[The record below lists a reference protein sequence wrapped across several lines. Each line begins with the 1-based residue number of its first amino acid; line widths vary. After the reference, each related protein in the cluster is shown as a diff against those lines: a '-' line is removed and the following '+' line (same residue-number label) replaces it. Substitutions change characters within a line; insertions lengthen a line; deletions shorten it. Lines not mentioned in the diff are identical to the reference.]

1 MMDRILN
8 NKWSIRIIAL
18 LLAAILFTSVNASN
32 NSATSLSTTASSD
45 TEVIENVPVKVYY
58 DKTNLY
64 ISGVPETVT
73 VTISGPRSIV
83 QSAKAQQDFTVY
95 ADLRNASIGTQE
107 VKLQVKDIS
116 DRLKVKVDPVSV
128 NVNVQEKVTKK
139 FSVDVELSKS
149 VIADGYQA
157 GTPVVDPKKVSIT
170 GAKDTIEQ
178 IAYVKATLESDGK
191 HKSEFTDKATVSVF
205 DSNLNK
211 LDVEVSPQEV
221 EVTVPVEKVGKS
233 VPIKINQEGT
243 PESDIEIS
251 SITPD
256 KSEVVVVGDDTVLD
270 KIKEIEIPMD
280 VTKIK
285 ADTVKEVTVPVPTGA
300 KSVQPTTI
308 EVKIKTIK
316 KSEASGDTNS
326 TENNKEPESN
336 DTTTNDSEDTDTKE
350 SKVSKSF
357 SDMQVYMSGLKN
369 TLDAQ
374 MVTPANGKVTVT
386 ITGEKKTVDS
396 IVAKDLSVIANLS
409 KGNAGDFSTPLEVNG
424 LPDNVAYEVNPV
436 SADFIIKEKEAQN
449 TVPSKNT

>member
-18 LLAAILFTSVNASN
+18 LLAAILFTSVHASN
-32 NSATSLSTTASSD
+32 KDTTSFSTTSSSD
-45 TEVIENVPVKVYY
+45 SEVIENVPVKVYY

-95 ADLRNASIGTQE
+95 ADLKNASIGTQE
-107 VKLQVKDIS
+107 VKLQVKDLS
-116 DRLKVKVDPVSV
+116 DRLKAKIDPASVS
-128 NVNVQEKVTKK
+128 VNVQEKVTKK

-157 GTPVVDPKKVSIT
+157 GTPIIDPKKVSIT

-178 IAYVKATLESDGK
+178 IAYVKATLEDDGN

-211 LDVEVSPQEV
+211 LDVDVSPQEV

-233 VPIKINQEGT
+233 VPVKIKQEGT

-251 SITPD
+251 SMTPD
-256 KSEVVVVGDDTVLD
+256 KSEVVVVGDDAVLD
-270 KIKEIEIPMD
+270 KIKEIEIPID
-280 VTKIK
+280 VSKIK
-285 ADTVKEVTVPVPTGA
+285 ADTVKEVTVPVPNGA

-316 KSEASGDTNS
+316 KSEANTETNTSDNNKNDDTDSNDSTKDDSGD
-326 TENNKEPESN
+326 N
-336 DTTTNDSEDTDTKE
+336 DTKI
-350 SKVSKSF
+350 SKSF
-357 SDMQVYMSGLKN
+357 SNIQVYMSGLKS

-374 MVTPANGKVTVT
+374 MITPANGKVSVT
-386 ITGEKKTVDS
+386 ITGEKKTIDGIS
-396 IVAKDLSVIANLS
+396 AKDLSVIANLS
-409 KGNAGDFSTPLEVNG
+409 KGKAGDYSIPLELNG
-424 LPDNVAYEVNPV
+424 LPDNVAYVINPTN
-436 SADFIIKEKEAQN
+436 ADFILTEKEAQN
-449 TVPSKNT
+449 SVPSKNT

>member
-18 LLAAILFTSVNASN
+18 LLAAILFTSVNANNN
-32 NSATSLSTTASSD
+32 NSTSFTTTTSSD
-45 TEVIENVPVKVYY
+45 SEVIENVPVKVYY

-64 ISGVPETVT
+64 ISGIPETVT
-73 VTISGPRSIV
+73 VTLSGPRSIV

-107 VKLQVKDIS
+107 VKLQVKDVS
-116 DRLKVKVDPVSV
+116 DRLKVKINPASV

-157 GTPVVDPKKVSIT
+157 GTPIIDPKKVSIT

-178 IAYVKATLESDGK
+178 IAYVKATLEDNGK

-233 VPIKINQEGT
+233 VPVKLKQEGT
-243 PESDIEIS
+243 PESDIDIS
-251 SITPD
+251 SMTPD
-256 KSEVVVVGDDTVLD
+256 KSEVVVVGDDAVLD
-270 KIKEIEIPMD
+270 KIKEIEIPID

-285 ADTVKEVTVPVPTGA
+285 ADTVKEVTVPVPNGA
-300 KSVQPTTI
+300 KSVQPATI
-308 EVKIKTIK
+308 EVKIKTVK
-316 KSEASGDTNS
+316 KSESNNESTSSGDSNGSKSDEGTTDNS
-326 TENNKEPESN
+326 NE
-336 DTTTNDSEDTDTKE
+336 NDSKI
-350 SKVSKSF
+350 SKSF
-357 SDMQVYMSGLKN
+357 SNMQVYMSGLKN
-369 TLDAQ
+369 TFEAQ
-374 MVTPANGKVTVT
+374 MITPANGKVSVT
-386 ITGEKKTVDS
+386 ITGEKNLVNG
-396 IVAKDLSVIANLS
+396 IAAKDLSVIANLS
-409 KGNAGDFSTPLEVNG
+409 KSKAGDYSIPLELNG
-424 LPDNVAYEVNPV
+424 LPDNVAYVINPAN
-436 SADFIIKEKEAQN
+436 ADFIITEKEAQN
-449 TVPSKNT
+449 TVPSRNT

>member
-1 MMDRILN
+1 MDRILN

-18 LLAAILFTSVNASN
+18 LLAAILFTSVNAN
-32 NSATSLSTTASSD
+32 NNNATTFSTTSSSD

-73 VTISGPRSIV
+73 VTLSGPRSIV

-95 ADLRNASIGTQE
+95 ADLKNASIGTQE
-107 VKLQVKDIS
+107 VKLKVKDAS
-116 DRLKVKVDPVSV
+116 DRLKVKINPATV

-149 VIADGYQA
+149 VVADGYQA
-157 GTPVVDPKKVSIT
+157 GTPIIDPKKVSIT

-178 IAYVKATLESDGK
+178 IAYVKATLENDGK

-211 LDVEVSPQEV
+211 LDVDVSPQEV

-233 VPIKINQEGT
+233 VPIKIKQEGT

-251 SITPD
+251 SMTPD
-256 KSEVVVVGDDTVLD
+256 KVEVVVVGDDTLLD
-270 KIKEIEIPMD
+270 KIKEIEIPID

-308 EVKIKTIK
+308 EVKIKTVK
-316 KSEASGDTNS
+316 KSEATN
-326 TENNKEPESN
+326 K
-336 DTTTNDSEDTDTKE
+336 TTTSKEENTTNPDENTTDDSEEKDTKI
-350 SKVSKSF
+350 SKSF
-357 SDMQVYMSGLKN
+357 PNMQVYMSGLKN
-369 TLDAQ
+369 TFDSQ
-374 MVTPANGKVTVT
+374 MVTPANGKVSVT
-386 ITGEKKTVDS
+386 ITGEKKIVDD
-396 IVAKDLSVIANLS
+396 IAVKDLSVIANLS
-409 KGNAGDFSTPLEVNG
+409 KSKAGDYSVPLELTG
-424 LPDNVAYEVNPV
+424 LPDNVAYVINPTK
-436 SADFIIKEKEAQN
+436 ADFIITEKEAQN

>member
-18 LLAAILFTSVNASN
+18 LLAAILFTSVHASN
-32 NSATSLSTTASSD
+32 KDTTSFSTTSSSD
-45 TEVIENVPVKVYY
+45 SEVIENVPVKVYY

-95 ADLRNASIGTQE
+95 ADLKNASIGTQE
-107 VKLQVKDIS
+107 VKLQVKDLS
-116 DRLKVKVDPVSV
+116 DRLKVKIDPASVS
-128 NVNVQEKVTKK
+128 VNVQEKVTKK
-139 FSVDVELSKS
+139 FSVDVELNKS

-157 GTPVVDPKKVSIT
+157 GTPIIDPKKVSIT

-178 IAYVKATLESDGK
+178 IAYVKATLEDDGN

-211 LDVEVSPQEV
+211 LDVDVSPQEV

-233 VPIKINQEGT
+233 VPIKIKQEGT

-251 SITPD
+251 SMTPD
-256 KSEVVVVGDDTVLD
+256 KSEVVVVGDDAVLD
-270 KIKEIEIPMD
+270 KIKEIEIPID
-280 VTKIK
+280 VSKIK
-285 ADTVKEVTVPVPTGA
+285 ADTVKEVTVPVPNGA

-316 KSEASGDTNS
+316 KSEANTETNTSDNNKNDDTDSDDSTKDDSGD
-326 TENNKEPESN
+326 N
-336 DTTTNDSEDTDTKE
+336 DTKI
-350 SKVSKSF
+350 SKSF
-357 SDMQVYMSGLKN
+357 SNIQVYMSGLKS

-374 MVTPANGKVTVT
+374 MITPANGKVSVT
-386 ITGEKKTVDS
+386 ITGEKKTIDGIS
-396 IVAKDLSVIANLS
+396 AKDLSVIANLS
-409 KGNAGDFSTPLEVNG
+409 KGKAGDYSIPLELNG
-424 LPDNVAYEVNPV
+424 LPDNVAYVINPTN
-436 SADFIIKEKEAQN
+436 ADFILTEKEAQN
-449 TVPSKNT
+449 SVPSKNT

>member
-18 LLAAILFTSVNASN
+18 LLAAILFTSVNAN
-32 NSATSLSTTASSD
+32 NNNATTFSTTSSSD

-73 VTISGPRSIV
+73 VTLSGPRSIV

-95 ADLRNASIGTQE
+95 ADLKNASIGTQE
-107 VKLQVKDIS
+107 VKLKVKDAS
-116 DRLKVKVDPVSV
+116 DRLKVKINPATV

-149 VIADGYQA
+149 VVADGYQA
-157 GTPVVDPKKVSIT
+157 GTPIIDPKKVSIT

-178 IAYVKATLESDGK
+178 IAYVKATLENDGK

-211 LDVEVSPQEV
+211 LDVDVSPQEV

-233 VPIKINQEGT
+233 VPIKIKQEGT

-251 SITPD
+251 SMTPD
-256 KSEVVVVGDDTVLD
+256 KVEVVVVGDDTVLD
-270 KIKEIEIPMD
+270 KIKEIEIPID

-308 EVKIKTIK
+308 EVKIKTVK
-316 KSEASGDTNS
+316 KSEATN
-326 TENNKEPESN
+326 K
-336 DTTTNDSEDTDTKE
+336 TTTSKEENTTNPDENTTDDSEEKDTKI
-350 SKVSKSF
+350 SKSF
-357 SDMQVYMSGLKN
+357 PNMQVYMSGLKN
-369 TLDAQ
+369 TFDSQ
-374 MVTPANGKVTVT
+374 MVTPANGKVSVT
-386 ITGEKKTVDS
+386 ITGEKKIVDD
-396 IVAKDLSVIANLS
+396 IAVKDLSVIANLS
-409 KGNAGDFSTPLEVNG
+409 KSKAGNYNVPLELTG
-424 LPDNVAYEVNPV
+424 LPDNVAYVINPTK
-436 SADFIIKEKEAQN
+436 ADFIITEKEAQN

>member
-18 LLAAILFTSVNASN
+18 LLAAILFTSVNAN
-32 NSATSLSTTASSD
+32 NNNATTFSTTSSSD

-73 VTISGPRSIV
+73 VTLSGPRSIV

-95 ADLRNASIGTQE
+95 ADLKNASIGTQE
-107 VKLQVKDIS
+107 VKLKVKDAS
-116 DRLKVKVDPVSV
+116 DRLKVKINPATV

-149 VIADGYQA
+149 VVADGYQA
-157 GTPVVDPKKVSIT
+157 GTPIIDPKKVSIT

-178 IAYVKATLESDGK
+178 IAYVKATLENDGK

-211 LDVEVSPQEV
+211 LDVDVSPQEV

-233 VPIKINQEGT
+233 VPIKIKQEGT

-251 SITPD
+251 SMTPD
-256 KSEVVVVGDDTVLD
+256 KVEVVVVGDDTVLD
-270 KIKEIEIPMD
+270 KIKEIEIPID

-308 EVKIKTIK
+308 EVKIKTVK
-316 KSEASGDTNS
+316 KSEATN
-326 TENNKEPESN
+326 K
-336 DTTTNDSEDTDTKE
+336 TTTSKEENTTSPDENTTDDSEEKDTKI
-350 SKVSKSF
+350 SKSF
-357 SDMQVYMSGLKN
+357 PNMQVYMSGLKN
-369 TLDAQ
+369 TFDSQ
-374 MVTPANGKVTVT
+374 MVTPANGKVSVT
-386 ITGEKKTVDS
+386 ITGEKKIVDD
-396 IVAKDLSVIANLS
+396 IAVKDLSVIANLS
-409 KGNAGDFSTPLEVNG
+409 KSKAGDYSVPLELTG
-424 LPDNVAYEVNPV
+424 LPDNVAYVINPTK
-436 SADFIIKEKEAQN
+436 ADFIITEKEAQN
-449 TVPSKNT
+449 TVPSRNT

>member
-18 LLAAILFTSVNASN
+18 LLAAILFTSVHASN
-32 NSATSLSTTASSD
+32 KDTTSFSTTSSSD
-45 TEVIENVPVKVYY
+45 SEVIENVPVKVYY

-95 ADLRNASIGTQE
+95 ADLKNASIGTQE
-107 VKLQVKDIS
+107 VKLQVKDLS
-116 DRLKVKVDPVSV
+116 DRLKVKIDPASVS
-128 NVNVQEKVTKK
+128 VNVQEKVTKK

-157 GTPVVDPKKVSIT
+157 GTPIIDPKKVSIT

-178 IAYVKATLESDGK
+178 IAYVKATLEDDGN

-211 LDVEVSPQEV
+211 LDVDVSPQEV

-233 VPIKINQEGT
+233 VPIKIKQEGT

-251 SITPD
+251 SMTPD
-256 KSEVVVVGDDTVLD
+256 KSEVVVVGDDAVLD
-270 KIKEIEIPMD
+270 KIKEIEIPID
-280 VTKIK
+280 VSKIK
-285 ADTVKEVTVPVPTGA
+285 ADTVKEVTVPVPNGA

-316 KSEASGDTNS
+316 KSEANTETNTSDNNKNDDTDSDDSTKDDSGD
-326 TENNKEPESN
+326 N
-336 DTTTNDSEDTDTKE
+336 DTKI
-350 SKVSKSF
+350 SKSF
-357 SDMQVYMSGLKN
+357 SNIQVYMSGLKS

-374 MVTPANGKVTVT
+374 MITPANGKVSVT
-386 ITGEKKTVDS
+386 ITGEKKTIDGIS
-396 IVAKDLSVIANLS
+396 AKDLSVIANLS
-409 KGNAGDFSTPLEVNG
+409 KGKAGDYSIPLELNG
-424 LPDNVAYEVNPV
+424 LPDNVAYVINPTN
-436 SADFIIKEKEAQN
+436 ADFILTEKEAQN
-449 TVPSKNT
+449 SVPSKNT

>member
-1 MMDRILN
+1 MDRILN

-18 LLAAILFTSVNASN
+18 LLAAILFTSVHASN
-32 NSATSLSTTASSD
+32 KDTTSFSTTSSSD
-45 TEVIENVPVKVYY
+45 SEVIENVPVKVYY

-95 ADLRNASIGTQE
+95 ADLKNASIGTQE
-107 VKLQVKDIS
+107 VKLQVKDLS
-116 DRLKVKVDPVSV
+116 DRLKVKIDPASVS
-128 NVNVQEKVTKK
+128 VNVQEKVTKK

-157 GTPVVDPKKVSIT
+157 GTPIIDPKKVSIT

-178 IAYVKATLESDGK
+178 IAYVKATLEDDGN

-211 LDVEVSPQEV
+211 LDVDVSPQEV
-221 EVTVPVEKVGKS
+221 KVTVPVEKVGKS
-233 VPIKINQEGT
+233 VPIKIKQEGT

-251 SITPD
+251 SMTPD
-256 KSEVVVVGDDTVLD
+256 KSEVVVVGDDAVLD
-270 KIKEIEIPMD
+270 KIKEIEIPID
-280 VTKIK
+280 VSKIK
-285 ADTVKEVTVPVPTGA
+285 ADTVKEVTVPVPNGA

-316 KSEASGDTNS
+316 KSEANTETNTSDNNKNDDTDSDDSTKDDSGD
-326 TENNKEPESN
+326 N
-336 DTTTNDSEDTDTKE
+336 DTKI
-350 SKVSKSF
+350 SKSF
-357 SDMQVYMSGLKN
+357 SNIQVYMSGLKS

-374 MVTPANGKVTVT
+374 MITPANGKVSVT
-386 ITGEKKTVDS
+386 ITGEKKTIDGIS
-396 IVAKDLSVIANLS
+396 AKDLSVIANLS
-409 KGNAGDFSTPLEVNG
+409 KGKAGDYSIPLELNG
-424 LPDNVAYEVNPV
+424 LPDNVAYVINPTN
-436 SADFIIKEKEAQN
+436 ADFILTEKEAQN
-449 TVPSKNT
+449 SVPSKNT

>member
-1 MMDRILN
+1 MDRILN

-18 LLAAILFTSVNASN
+18 LLAAILFTSVHASN
-32 NSATSLSTTASSD
+32 KDTTSFSTTSSSD
-45 TEVIENVPVKVYY
+45 SEVIENVPVKVYY

-95 ADLRNASIGTQE
+95 ADLKNASIGTQE
-107 VKLQVKDIS
+107 VKLQVKDLS
-116 DRLKVKVDPVSV
+116 DRLKVKIDPASVS
-128 NVNVQEKVTKK
+128 VNVQEKVTKK

-157 GTPVVDPKKVSIT
+157 GTPIIDPKKVSIT

-178 IAYVKATLESDGK
+178 IAYVKATLEDDGN

-211 LDVEVSPQEV
+211 LDVDVSPQEV

-233 VPIKINQEGT
+233 VPIKIKQEGT

-251 SITPD
+251 SMTPD
-256 KSEVVVVGDDTVLD
+256 KSEVVVVGDDAVLD
-270 KIKEIEIPMD
+270 KIKEIEIPID
-280 VTKIK
+280 VSKIK
-285 ADTVKEVTVPVPTGA
+285 ADTVKEVTVPVPNGA

-316 KSEASGDTNS
+316 KSEANTETNTSDNNKNDDTDSNDSTKDDSGD
-326 TENNKEPESN
+326 N
-336 DTTTNDSEDTDTKE
+336 DTKI
-350 SKVSKSF
+350 SKSF
-357 SDMQVYMSGLKN
+357 SNIQVYMSGLKS

-374 MVTPANGKVTVT
+374 MITPANGKVSVT
-386 ITGEKKTVDS
+386 ITGEKKTIDGIS
-396 IVAKDLSVIANLS
+396 AKDLSVIANLS
-409 KGNAGDFSTPLEVNG
+409 KGKAGDYSIPLELNG
-424 LPDNVAYEVNPV
+424 LPDNVAYVINPTN
-436 SADFIIKEKEAQN
+436 ADFILTEKEAQN
-449 TVPSKNT
+449 SVPSKNT

>member
-18 LLAAILFTSVNASN
+18 LLAAILFTSVNAN
-32 NSATSLSTTASSD
+32 NNNATTFSTTSSSD

-73 VTISGPRSIV
+73 VTLSGPRSIV

-95 ADLRNASIGTQE
+95 ADLKNASIGTQE
-107 VKLQVKDIS
+107 VKLKVKDAS
-116 DRLKVKVDPVSV
+116 DRLKVKINPATV

-149 VIADGYQA
+149 VVADGYQA
-157 GTPVVDPKKVSIT
+157 GTPIIDPKKVSIT

-178 IAYVKATLESDGK
+178 IAYVKATLENDGK

-211 LDVEVSPQEV
+211 LDVDVSPQEV

-233 VPIKINQEGT
+233 VPIKIKQEGT

-251 SITPD
+251 SMTPD
-256 KSEVVVVGDDTVLD
+256 KVEVVVVGDDTVLD
-270 KIKEIEIPMD
+270 KIKEIEIPID

-308 EVKIKTIK
+308 EVKIKTVK
-316 KSEASGDTNS
+316 KSEATN
-326 TENNKEPESN
+326 K
-336 DTTTNDSEDTDTKE
+336 TTTSKEENTTNPDENTTDDSEEKDTKI
-350 SKVSKSF
+350 SKSF
-357 SDMQVYMSGLKN
+357 PNMQVYMSGLKN
-369 TLDAQ
+369 TFDSQ
-374 MVTPANGKVTVT
+374 MVTPANGKVSVT
-386 ITGEKKTVDS
+386 ITGEKKIVDD
-396 IVAKDLSVIANLS
+396 IAVKDLSVIANLS
-409 KGNAGDFSTPLEVNG
+409 KSKAGDYSVPLELTG
-424 LPDNVAYEVNPV
+424 LPDNVAYVINPTK
-436 SADFIIKEKEAQN
+436 ADFIITEKEAQN

>member
-1 MMDRILN
+1 MDRILN

-18 LLAAILFTSVNASN
+18 LLAAILFTSVNAN
-32 NSATSLSTTASSD
+32 NNNATTFSTTSSSD

-73 VTISGPRSIV
+73 VTLSGPRSIV

-95 ADLRNASIGTQE
+95 ADLKNASIGTQE
-107 VKLQVKDIS
+107 VKLKVKDAS
-116 DRLKVKVDPVSV
+116 DRLKVKINPATV

-149 VIADGYQA
+149 VVADGYQA
-157 GTPVVDPKKVSIT
+157 GTPIIDPKKVSIT

-178 IAYVKATLESDGK
+178 IAYVKATLENDGK

-211 LDVEVSPQEV
+211 LDVDVSPQEV

-233 VPIKINQEGT
+233 VPIKIKQEGT

-251 SITPD
+251 SMTPD
-256 KSEVVVVGDDTVLD
+256 KVEVVVVGDDTVLD
-270 KIKEIEIPMD
+270 KIKEIEIPID

-308 EVKIKTIK
+308 EVKIKTVK
-316 KSEASGDTNS
+316 KSEATN
-326 TENNKEPESN
+326 K
-336 DTTTNDSEDTDTKE
+336 TTTSKEENTTSPDENTTDDSEEKDTKI
-350 SKVSKSF
+350 SKSF
-357 SDMQVYMSGLKN
+357 PNMQVYMSGLKN
-369 TLDAQ
+369 TFDSQ
-374 MVTPANGKVTVT
+374 MVTPANGKVSVT
-386 ITGEKKTVDS
+386 ITGEKKIVDD
-396 IVAKDLSVIANLS
+396 IAVKDLSVIANLS
-409 KGNAGDFSTPLEVNG
+409 KSKAGDYSVPLELTG
-424 LPDNVAYEVNPV
+424 LPDNVAYVINPTK
-436 SADFIIKEKEAQN
+436 ADFIITEKEAQN

>member
-1 MMDRILN
+1 MDRILN

-18 LLAAILFTSVNASN
+18 LLAAILFTSVHASN
-32 NSATSLSTTASSD
+32 KDTTSFSTTSSSD
-45 TEVIENVPVKVYY
+45 SEVIENVPVKVYY

-95 ADLRNASIGTQE
+95 ADLKNASIGTQE
-107 VKLQVKDIS
+107 VKLQVKDLS
-116 DRLKVKVDPVSV
+116 DRLKVKIDPASVS
-128 NVNVQEKVTKK
+128 VNVQEKVTKK

-157 GTPVVDPKKVSIT
+157 GTPIIDPKKVSIT

-178 IAYVKATLESDGK
+178 IAYVKATLEDDGN

-211 LDVEVSPQEV
+211 LDVDVSPQEV

-233 VPIKINQEGT
+233 VPVKIKQEGT

-251 SITPD
+251 SMTPD
-256 KSEVVVVGDDTVLD
+256 KSEVVVVGDDAVLD
-270 KIKEIEIPMD
+270 KIKEIEIPID
-280 VTKIK
+280 VSKIK
-285 ADTVKEVTVPVPTGA
+285 ADTVKEVTVPVPNGA

-316 KSEASGDTNS
+316 KSEANTETNTSDNNKNDDTDSNDSTKDDSGD
-326 TENNKEPESN
+326 N
-336 DTTTNDSEDTDTKE
+336 DTKI
-350 SKVSKSF
+350 SKSF
-357 SDMQVYMSGLKN
+357 SNIQVYMSGLKS

-374 MVTPANGKVTVT
+374 MITPANGKVSVT
-386 ITGEKKTVDS
+386 ITGEKKTIDGIS
-396 IVAKDLSVIANLS
+396 AKDLSVIANLS
-409 KGNAGDFSTPLEVNG
+409 KGKAGDYSIPLELNG
-424 LPDNVAYEVNPV
+424 LPDNVAYVINPTK
-436 SADFIIKEKEAQN
+436 ADFILTEKEAQN
-449 TVPSKNT
+449 SVPSKNT

>member
-1 MMDRILN
+1 MDRILN

-18 LLAAILFTSVNASN
+18 LLAAILFTSVNAN
-32 NSATSLSTTASSD
+32 NNNATTFSTTSSSD

-73 VTISGPRSIV
+73 VTLSGPRSIV

-95 ADLRNASIGTQE
+95 ADLKNASIGTQE
-107 VKLQVKDIS
+107 VKLKVKDAS
-116 DRLKVKVDPVSV
+116 DRLKVKINPATV

-149 VIADGYQA
+149 VVADGYQA
-157 GTPVVDPKKVSIT
+157 GTPIIDPKKVSIT

-178 IAYVKATLESDGK
+178 IAYVKATLENDGK

-211 LDVEVSPQEV
+211 LDVDVSPQEV

-233 VPIKINQEGT
+233 VPIKIKQEGT

-251 SITPD
+251 SMTPD
-256 KSEVVVVGDDTVLD
+256 KVEVVVVGDDTVLD
-270 KIKEIEIPMD
+270 KIKEIEIPID
-280 VTKIK
+280 VKKIK

-308 EVKIKTIK
+308 EVKIKTVK
-316 KSEASGDTNS
+316 KSEATN
-326 TENNKEPESN
+326 K
-336 DTTTNDSEDTDTKE
+336 TTTSKEENTTNPDENTTDDSEEKDTKI
-350 SKVSKSF
+350 SKSF
-357 SDMQVYMSGLKN
+357 PNMQVYMSGLKN
-369 TLDAQ
+369 TFDSQ
-374 MVTPANGKVTVT
+374 MVTPANGKVSVT
-386 ITGEKKTVDS
+386 ITGEKKIVDD
-396 IVAKDLSVIANLS
+396 IAVKDLSVIANLS
-409 KGNAGDFSTPLEVNG
+409 KSKAGNYSVPLELTG
-424 LPDNVAYEVNPV
+424 LPDNVAYVINPTK
-436 SADFIIKEKEAQN
+436 ADFIITEKEAQN

>member
-1 MMDRILN
+1 MDRILN

-18 LLAAILFTSVNASN
+18 LLAAILFTSVNAN
-32 NSATSLSTTASSD
+32 NNNATTFSTTSSSD

-73 VTISGPRSIV
+73 VTLSGPRSIV

-95 ADLRNASIGTQE
+95 ADLKNASIGTQE
-107 VKLQVKDIS
+107 VKLKVKDAS
-116 DRLKVKVDPVSV
+116 DRLKVKINPATV

-149 VIADGYQA
+149 VVADGYQA
-157 GTPVVDPKKVSIT
+157 GTPIIDPKKVSIT

-178 IAYVKATLESDGK
+178 IAYVKATLENDGK

-211 LDVEVSPQEV
+211 LDVDVSPQEV

-233 VPIKINQEGT
+233 VPIKLKQEGT

-251 SITPD
+251 SMTPD
-256 KSEVVVVGDDTVLD
+256 KVEVVVVGDDTVLD
-270 KIKEIEIPMD
+270 KIKEIEIPID

-308 EVKIKTIK
+308 EVKIKTVK
-316 KSEASGDTNS
+316 KSEATN
-326 TENNKEPESN
+326 K
-336 DTTTNDSEDTDTKE
+336 TTTSKEENTTNPDENTTDDSEEKDTKI
-350 SKVSKSF
+350 SKSF
-357 SDMQVYMSGLKN
+357 PNMQVYMSGLKN
-369 TLDAQ
+369 TFDSQ
-374 MVTPANGKVTVT
+374 MVTPANGKVSVT
-386 ITGEKKTVDS
+386 ITGEKKIVDD
-396 IVAKDLSVIANLS
+396 IAVKDLSVIANLS
-409 KGNAGDFSTPLEVNG
+409 KSKAGDYSVPLELTG
-424 LPDNVAYEVNPV
+424 LPDNVAYVINPTK
-436 SADFIIKEKEAQN
+436 ADFIITEKEAQN

>member
-1 MMDRILN
+1 MDRILN

-18 LLAAILFTSVNASN
+18 LLAAILFTSVHASN
-32 NSATSLSTTASSD
+32 KDTTSFSTTSSSD
-45 TEVIENVPVKVYY
+45 SEVIENVPVKVYY

-95 ADLRNASIGTQE
+95 ADLKNASIGTQE
-107 VKLQVKDIS
+107 VKLQVKDLS
-116 DRLKVKVDPVSV
+116 DRLKVKIDPASVS
-128 NVNVQEKVTKK
+128 VNVQEKVTKK

-157 GTPVVDPKKVSIT
+157 GTPIIDPKKVSIT

-178 IAYVKATLESDGK
+178 IAYVKATLEDDGN
-191 HKSEFTDKATVSVF
+191 HKSEFTDKATISVF

-211 LDVEVSPQEV
+211 LDVDVSPQEV

-233 VPIKINQEGT
+233 VPIKIKQEGT

-251 SITPD
+251 SMTPD
-256 KSEVVVVGDDTVLD
+256 KSEVVVVGDDAVLD
-270 KIKEIEIPMD
+270 KIKEIEIPID
-280 VTKIK
+280 VSKIK
-285 ADTVKEVTVPVPTGA
+285 ADTVKEVTVPVPNGA

-316 KSEASGDTNS
+316 KSEANTETNTSDNNKNDDTDSNDSTKDDSGD
-326 TENNKEPESN
+326 N
-336 DTTTNDSEDTDTKE
+336 DTKI
-350 SKVSKSF
+350 SKSF
-357 SDMQVYMSGLKN
+357 SNIQVYMSGLKS

-374 MVTPANGKVTVT
+374 MITPANGKVSVT
-386 ITGEKKTVDS
+386 ITGDKKTIDGIS
-396 IVAKDLSVIANLS
+396 AKDLSVIANLS
-409 KGNAGDFSTPLEVNG
+409 KGKAGDYSIPLELNG
-424 LPDNVAYEVNPV
+424 LPDNVAYVINPTN
-436 SADFIIKEKEAQN
+436 ADFILTEKEAQN
-449 TVPSKNT
+449 SVPSKNT

>member
-18 LLAAILFTSVNASN
+18 LLAAILFTSVNAN
-32 NSATSLSTTASSD
+32 NNNATTFSTTSSSD

-73 VTISGPRSIV
+73 VTLSGPRSIV

-95 ADLRNASIGTQE
+95 ADLKNASIGTQE
-107 VKLQVKDIS
+107 VKLKVKDAS
-116 DRLKVKVDPVSV
+116 DRLKVKINPATV

-149 VIADGYQA
+149 VVADGYQA
-157 GTPVVDPKKVSIT
+157 GTPIIDPKKVSIT

-178 IAYVKATLESDGK
+178 IAYVKATLENDGK

-211 LDVEVSPQEV
+211 LDVDVSPQEV

-233 VPIKINQEGT
+233 VPIKIKQEGT

-251 SITPD
+251 SMTPD
-256 KSEVVVVGDDTVLD
+256 KVEVVVVGDDTVLD
-270 KIKEIEIPMD
+270 KIKEIEIPIN

-308 EVKIKTIK
+308 EVKIKTVK
-316 KSEASGDTNS
+316 KSEATN
-326 TENNKEPESN
+326 K
-336 DTTTNDSEDTDTKE
+336 TTTSKEENTTSPDENTTDDSEEKDTKI
-350 SKVSKSF
+350 SKSF
-357 SDMQVYMSGLKN
+357 PNMQVYMSGLKN
-369 TLDAQ
+369 TFDSQ
-374 MVTPANGKVTVT
+374 MVTPANGKVSVT
-386 ITGEKKTVDS
+386 ITGEKKIVDD
-396 IVAKDLSVIANLS
+396 IAVKDLSVIANLS
-409 KGNAGDFSTPLEVNG
+409 KSKAGDYSVPLELTG
-424 LPDNVAYEVNPV
+424 LPDNVAYVINPTK
-436 SADFIIKEKEAQN
+436 ADFIITEKEAQN

>member
-18 LLAAILFTSVNASN
+18 LLAAILFTSVHASN
-32 NSATSLSTTASSD
+32 KDTTSFSTTSSSD
-45 TEVIENVPVKVYY
+45 SEVIENVPVKVYY

-95 ADLRNASIGTQE
+95 ADLKNASIGTQE
-107 VKLQVKDIS
+107 VKLQVKDLS
-116 DRLKVKVDPVSV
+116 DRLKVKIDPASVS
-128 NVNVQEKVTKK
+128 VNVQEKVTKK

-157 GTPVVDPKKVSIT
+157 GTPIIDPKKVSIT

-178 IAYVKATLESDGK
+178 IAYVKATLEDDGN

-211 LDVEVSPQEV
+211 LDVDVSPQEV

-233 VPIKINQEGT
+233 VPIKIKQEGT

-251 SITPD
+251 SMTPD
-256 KSEVVVVGDDTVLD
+256 KSEVVVVGDDAVLD
-270 KIKEIEIPMD
+270 KIKEIKIPID
-280 VTKIK
+280 VSKIK
-285 ADTVKEVTVPVPTGA
+285 ADTVKEVTVPVPNGA

-316 KSEASGDTNS
+316 KSEANTETNTSDNNKNDDTDSDDSTKDDSGD
-326 TENNKEPESN
+326 N
-336 DTTTNDSEDTDTKE
+336 DTKI
-350 SKVSKSF
+350 SKSF
-357 SDMQVYMSGLKN
+357 SNIQVYMSGLKS

-374 MVTPANGKVTVT
+374 MITPANGKVSVT
-386 ITGEKKTVDS
+386 ITGEKKTIDGIS
-396 IVAKDLSVIANLS
+396 AKDLSVIANLS
-409 KGNAGDFSTPLEVNG
+409 KGKAGDYSIPLELNG
-424 LPDNVAYEVNPV
+424 LPDNVAYVINPTN
-436 SADFIIKEKEAQN
+436 ADFILTEKEAQN
-449 TVPSKNT
+449 SVPSKNT

>member
-32 NSATSLSTTASSD
+32 KDTTSFSTSASSD

-95 ADLRNASIGTQE
+95 ADLKNASIGTQE
-107 VKLQVKDIS
+107 VKLQVKDVS
-116 DRLKVKVDPVSV
+116 DRLKVKVDPASV

-157 GTPVVDPKKVSIT
+157 GTPVIDPKKVSIT

-178 IAYVKATLESDGK
+178 IAYVKATLEDDGK

-233 VPIKINQEGT
+233 VPVKIKQEGT

-251 SITPD
+251 SMTPD
-256 KSEVVVVGDDTVLD
+256 KSEVVVVGDDAVLD
-270 KIKEIEIPMD
+270 KIKEIEIPID

-285 ADTVKEVTVPVPTGA
+285 ADTVKEVTVPVPNGA

-308 EVKIKTIK
+308 EVKIKTVK
-316 KSEASGDTNS
+316 KSEANSESSTSEDKNDSDSNKTATDDRGDSDTN
-326 TENNKEPESN
+326 
-336 DTTTNDSEDTDTKE
+336 

-357 SDMQVYMSGLKN
+357 SNMQVYMSGLKN

-374 MVTPANGKVTVT
+374 MITPANGKVSVT
-386 ITGEKKTVDS
+386 ITGEKKVVDNVTV
-396 IVAKDLSVIANLS
+396 KDLSVIANLS
-409 KGNAGDFSTPLEVNG
+409 KGKTGDFSVPLELNG
-424 LPDNVAYEVNPV
+424 LPDNVAYVINPI
-436 SADFIIKEKEAQN
+436 SADFIITEKEAQN

>member
-18 LLAAILFTSVNASN
+18 LLAAILFTSVNAN
-32 NSATSLSTTASSD
+32 NNNATTFSTTSSSD

-73 VTISGPRSIV
+73 VTLSGPRSIV

-95 ADLRNASIGTQE
+95 ADLKNASIGTQE
-107 VKLQVKDIS
+107 VKLKVKDAS
-116 DRLKVKVDPVSV
+116 DRLKVKINPATV

-149 VIADGYQA
+149 VVADGYQA
-157 GTPVVDPKKVSIT
+157 GTPIIDPKKVSIT

-178 IAYVKATLESDGK
+178 IAYVKATLENDGK

-211 LDVEVSPQEV
+211 LDVDVSPQEV

-233 VPIKINQEGT
+233 VPIKIKQEGT

-251 SITPD
+251 SMTPD
-256 KSEVVVVGDDTVLD
+256 KVEVVVVGDDTVLD
-270 KIKEIEIPMD
+270 KIKEIEIPID

-308 EVKIKTIK
+308 EVKIKTVK
-316 KSEASGDTNS
+316 KSEATN
-326 TENNKEPESN
+326 K
-336 DTTTNDSEDTDTKE
+336 TTTSKEENTTNPDENTTDDSEEKDTKI
-350 SKVSKSF
+350 SKSF
-357 SDMQVYMSGLKN
+357 PNMQVYMSGLKN
-369 TLDAQ
+369 TFDSQ
-374 MVTPANGKVTVT
+374 MVTPANGKVSVT
-386 ITGEKKTVDS
+386 ITGEKKIVDD
-396 IVAKDLSVIANLS
+396 IAVKDLSVIANLS
-409 KGNAGDFSTPLEVNG
+409 KSKAGNYSVPLELTG
-424 LPDNVAYEVNPV
+424 LPDNVAYVINPTK
-436 SADFIIKEKEAQN
+436 ADFIITEKEAQN

>member
-18 LLAAILFTSVNASN
+18 LLAAILFTSVHASN
-32 NSATSLSTTASSD
+32 KDTTSFSTTSSSD
-45 TEVIENVPVKVYY
+45 SEVIENVPVKVYY

-95 ADLRNASIGTQE
+95 ADLKNASIGTQE
-107 VKLQVKDIS
+107 VKLQVKDLS
-116 DRLKVKVDPVSV
+116 DRLKVKIDPASVS
-128 NVNVQEKVTKK
+128 VNVQEKVTKK

-157 GTPVVDPKKVSIT
+157 GTPIIDPKKVSIT

-178 IAYVKATLESDGK
+178 IAYVKATLEDDGN

-211 LDVEVSPQEV
+211 LDVDVSPQEV
-221 EVTVPVEKVGKS
+221 KVTVPVEKVGKS
-233 VPIKINQEGT
+233 VPIKIKQEGT

-251 SITPD
+251 SMTPD
-256 KSEVVVVGDDTVLD
+256 KSEVVVVGDDAVLD
-270 KIKEIEIPMD
+270 KIKEIEIPID
-280 VTKIK
+280 VSKIK
-285 ADTVKEVTVPVPTGA
+285 ADTVKEVTVPVPNGA

-316 KSEASGDTNS
+316 KSEANTETNTSDNNKNDDTDSDDSTKDDSGD
-326 TENNKEPESN
+326 N
-336 DTTTNDSEDTDTKE
+336 DTKI
-350 SKVSKSF
+350 SKSF
-357 SDMQVYMSGLKN
+357 SNIQVYMSGLKS

-374 MVTPANGKVTVT
+374 MITPANGKVSVT
-386 ITGEKKTVDS
+386 ITGEKKTIDGIS
-396 IVAKDLSVIANLS
+396 AKDLSVIANLS
-409 KGNAGDFSTPLEVNG
+409 KGKAGDYSIPLELNG
-424 LPDNVAYEVNPV
+424 LPDNVAYVINPTN
-436 SADFIIKEKEAQN
+436 ADFILTEKEAQN
-449 TVPSKNT
+449 SVPSKNT

>member
-1 MMDRILN
+1 MDRILN

-18 LLAAILFTSVNASN
+18 LLAAILFTSVHASN
-32 NSATSLSTTASSD
+32 KDTTSFSTTSSSD
-45 TEVIENVPVKVYY
+45 SEVIENVPVKVYY

-95 ADLRNASIGTQE
+95 ADLKNASIGTQE
-107 VKLQVKDIS
+107 VKLQVKDLS
-116 DRLKVKVDPVSV
+116 DRLKVKIDPASVS
-128 NVNVQEKVTKK
+128 VNVQEKVTKK

-157 GTPVVDPKKVSIT
+157 GTPIIDPKKVSIT

-178 IAYVKATLESDGK
+178 IAYVKATLEDDGN

-211 LDVEVSPQEV
+211 LDVDVSPQEV

-233 VPIKINQEGT
+233 VPVKIKQEGT

-251 SITPD
+251 SMTPD
-256 KSEVVVVGDDTVLD
+256 KSEVVVVGDDAVLD
-270 KIKEIEIPMD
+270 KIKEIEIPID
-280 VTKIK
+280 VSKIK
-285 ADTVKEVTVPVPTGA
+285 ADTVKEVTVPVPNGA

-316 KSEASGDTNS
+316 KSEANTETNTSDNNKSDENDSNDSTKDDSGD
-326 TENNKEPESN
+326 N
-336 DTTTNDSEDTDTKE
+336 DTKI
-350 SKVSKSF
+350 SKSF
-357 SDMQVYMSGLKN
+357 SNIQVYMSGLKS

-374 MVTPANGKVTVT
+374 MITPANGKVSVT
-386 ITGEKKTVDS
+386 ITGEKKTIDGIS
-396 IVAKDLSVIANLS
+396 AKDLSVIANLS
-409 KGNAGDFSTPLEVNG
+409 KGKAGDYSIPLELNG
-424 LPDNVAYEVNPV
+424 LPDNVAYVINPTN
-436 SADFIIKEKEAQN
+436 ADFILTEKEAQN
-449 TVPSKNT
+449 SVPSKNT

>member
-1 MMDRILN
+1 MDRILN

-18 LLAAILFTSVNASN
+18 LLAAILFTSVHASN
-32 NSATSLSTTASSD
+32 KDTTSFSTTSSSD
-45 TEVIENVPVKVYY
+45 SEVIENVPVKVYY

-95 ADLRNASIGTQE
+95 ADLKNASIGTQE
-107 VKLQVKDIS
+107 VKLQVKDLS
-116 DRLKVKVDPVSV
+116 DRLKVKIDPASVS
-128 NVNVQEKVTKK
+128 VNVQEKVTKK

-157 GTPVVDPKKVSIT
+157 GTPIIDPKKVSIT

-178 IAYVKATLESDGK
+178 IAYVKATLEDDGN

-211 LDVEVSPQEV
+211 LDVDVSPQEV

-233 VPIKINQEGT
+233 VPIKIKQEGT
-243 PESDIEIS
+243 PEGDIEIS
-251 SITPD
+251 SMTPD
-256 KSEVVVVGDDTVLD
+256 KSEVVVVGDDAVLD
-270 KIKEIEIPMD
+270 KIKEIEIPID
-280 VTKIK
+280 VSKIK
-285 ADTVKEVTVPVPTGA
+285 ADTVKEVTVPVPNGA

-316 KSEASGDTNS
+316 KSEANTETNTSDNNKNDDTDSDDSTKDDSGD
-326 TENNKEPESN
+326 N
-336 DTTTNDSEDTDTKE
+336 DTKI
-350 SKVSKSF
+350 SKSF
-357 SDMQVYMSGLKN
+357 SNIQVYMSGLKS

-374 MVTPANGKVTVT
+374 MITPANGKVSVT
-386 ITGEKKTVDS
+386 ITGEKKTIDGIS
-396 IVAKDLSVIANLS
+396 AKDLSVIANLS
-409 KGNAGDFSTPLEVNG
+409 KGKAGDYSIPLELNG
-424 LPDNVAYEVNPV
+424 LPDNVAYVINPTN
-436 SADFIIKEKEAQN
+436 ADFILTEKEAQN
-449 TVPSKNT
+449 SVPSKNT

>member
-18 LLAAILFTSVNASN
+18 LLAAILFTSVHASN
-32 NSATSLSTTASSD
+32 KDTTSFSTTSSSD

-95 ADLRNASIGTQE
+95 ADLKNASIGTQE
-107 VKLQVKDIS
+107 VKLQVKDLS
-116 DRLKVKVDPVSV
+116 DRLKAKIDPASVS
-128 NVNVQEKVTKK
+128 VNVQEKVTKK

-157 GTPVVDPKKVSIT
+157 GTPIIDPKKVSIT

-178 IAYVKATLESDGK
+178 IAYVKATLEDDGN

-211 LDVEVSPQEV
+211 LDVDVSPQEV

-233 VPIKINQEGT
+233 VPVKIKQEGT

-251 SITPD
+251 SMTPD
-256 KSEVVVVGDDTVLD
+256 KSEVVVVGDDAVLD
-270 KIKEIEIPMD
+270 KIKEIEIPID
-280 VTKIK
+280 VSKIK
-285 ADTVKEVTVPVPTGA
+285 ADTVKEVTVPVPNGA

-316 KSEASGDTNS
+316 KSEANTETNTSDNNKSDENDSNDSTKDDSGD
-326 TENNKEPESN
+326 N
-336 DTTTNDSEDTDTKE
+336 DTKISR
-350 SKVSKSF
+350 SF
-357 SDMQVYMSGLKN
+357 SNIQVYMSGLKS

-374 MVTPANGKVTVT
+374 MITPANGKVSVT
-386 ITGEKKTVDS
+386 ITGEKKTIDGIS
-396 IVAKDLSVIANLS
+396 AKDLSVIANLS
-409 KGNAGDFSTPLEVNG
+409 KGKAGDYSIPLELNG
-424 LPDNVAYEVNPV
+424 LPDNVAYVINPTN
-436 SADFIIKEKEAQN
+436 ADFILTEKEAQN
-449 TVPSKNT
+449 SVPSKNT

>member
-18 LLAAILFTSVNASN
+18 LLAAILFTSVNAN
-32 NSATSLSTTASSD
+32 NNNATTFSTTSSSD

-73 VTISGPRSIV
+73 VTLSGPRSIV

-95 ADLRNASIGTQE
+95 ADLKNASIGTQE
-107 VKLQVKDIS
+107 VKLKVKDAS
-116 DRLKVKVDPVSV
+116 DRLKVKINPATV

-149 VIADGYQA
+149 VVADGYQA
-157 GTPVVDPKKVSIT
+157 GTPIIDPKKVSIT

-178 IAYVKATLESDGK
+178 IAYVKATLENDGK

-211 LDVEVSPQEV
+211 LDVDVSPQEV

-233 VPIKINQEGT
+233 VPIKIKQEGT
-243 PESDIEIS
+243 PESGIEIS
-251 SITPD
+251 SMTPD
-256 KSEVVVVGDDTVLD
+256 KVEVVVVGDDTVLD
-270 KIKEIEIPMD
+270 KIKEIEIPID

-308 EVKIKTIK
+308 EVKIKTVK
-316 KSEASGDTNS
+316 KSEATN
-326 TENNKEPESN
+326 K
-336 DTTTNDSEDTDTKE
+336 TTTSKEENTTNPDENTTDDSEEKDTKI
-350 SKVSKSF
+350 SKSF
-357 SDMQVYMSGLKN
+357 PNMQVYMSGLKN
-369 TLDAQ
+369 TFDSQ
-374 MVTPANGKVTVT
+374 MVTPANGKVSVT
-386 ITGEKKTVDS
+386 ITGEKKIVDD
-396 IVAKDLSVIANLS
+396 IAVKDLSVIANLS
-409 KGNAGDFSTPLEVNG
+409 KSKAGDYSVPLELTG
-424 LPDNVAYEVNPV
+424 LPDNVAYVINPTK
-436 SADFIIKEKEAQN
+436 ADFIITEKEAQN

>member
-1 MMDRILN
+1 MDRILN

-18 LLAAILFTSVNASN
+18 LLAAILFTSVNAN
-32 NSATSLSTTASSD
+32 NNNATTFSTTSSSD

-73 VTISGPRSIV
+73 VTLSGPRSIV

-95 ADLRNASIGTQE
+95 ADLKNASIGTQE
-107 VKLQVKDIS
+107 VKLKVKDAS
-116 DRLKVKVDPVSV
+116 DRLKVKINPATV

-149 VIADGYQA
+149 VVADGYQA
-157 GTPVVDPKKVSIT
+157 GTPIIDPKKVSIT

-178 IAYVKATLESDGK
+178 IAYVKATLENDGK

-211 LDVEVSPQEV
+211 LDVDVSPQEV

-233 VPIKINQEGT
+233 VPIKIKQEGT

-251 SITPD
+251 SMTPD
-256 KSEVVVVGDDTVLD
+256 KVEVVVVGDDTVLD
-270 KIKEIEIPMD
+270 KIKEIEIPID

-285 ADTVKEVTVPVPTGA
+285 ADTVKEVTVPVPSGA

-308 EVKIKTIK
+308 EVKIKTVK
-316 KSEASGDTNS
+316 KSEATN
-326 TENNKEPESN
+326 K
-336 DTTTNDSEDTDTKE
+336 TTTSKEENTTNPDENTTDDSEEKDTKI
-350 SKVSKSF
+350 SKSF
-357 SDMQVYMSGLKN
+357 PNMQVYMSGLKN
-369 TLDAQ
+369 TFDSQ
-374 MVTPANGKVTVT
+374 MVTPANGKVSVT
-386 ITGEKKTVDS
+386 ITGEKKIVDD
-396 IVAKDLSVIANLS
+396 IAVKDLSVIANLS
-409 KGNAGDFSTPLEVNG
+409 KSKAGDYSVPLELTG
-424 LPDNVAYEVNPV
+424 LPDNVAYVINPTK
-436 SADFIIKEKEAQN
+436 ADFIITEKEAQN

>member
-18 LLAAILFTSVNASN
+18 LLAAILFTSVNAN
-32 NSATSLSTTASSD
+32 NNNATTFSTTSSSD

-73 VTISGPRSIV
+73 VTLSGPRSIV

-95 ADLRNASIGTQE
+95 ADLKNASIGTQE
-107 VKLQVKDIS
+107 VKLKVKDAS
-116 DRLKVKVDPVSV
+116 DRLKVKINPATV

-149 VIADGYQA
+149 VVADGYQA
-157 GTPVVDPKKVSIT
+157 GTPIIDPKKVTIT

-178 IAYVKATLESDGK
+178 IAYVKATLENDGK

-211 LDVEVSPQEV
+211 LDVDVSPQEV

-233 VPIKINQEGT
+233 VPIKIKQEGT

-251 SITPD
+251 SMTPD
-256 KSEVVVVGDDTVLD
+256 KVEIVVVGDDTVLD
-270 KIKEIEIPMD
+270 KIKEIEIPID

-308 EVKIKTIK
+308 EVKIKTVK
-316 KSEASGDTNS
+316 KSEATN
-326 TENNKEPESN
+326 K
-336 DTTTNDSEDTDTKE
+336 TTTSKEENTTSPDENTTDDSEEKDTKI
-350 SKVSKSF
+350 SKSF
-357 SDMQVYMSGLKN
+357 PNMQVYMSGLKN
-369 TLDAQ
+369 TFDSQ
-374 MVTPANGKVTVT
+374 MVTPANGKVSVT
-386 ITGEKKTVDS
+386 ITGEKKIVDD
-396 IVAKDLSVIANLS
+396 IAVKDLSVIANLS
-409 KGNAGDFSTPLEVNG
+409 KSKAGDYSVPLELTG
-424 LPDNVAYEVNPV
+424 LPDNVAYVINPTK
-436 SADFIIKEKEAQN
+436 ADFIITEKEAQN

>member
-1 MMDRILN
+1 MDRILN

-18 LLAAILFTSVNASN
+18 LLAAILFTSVNAN
-32 NSATSLSTTASSD
+32 NNNATTFPTTSSSD

-73 VTISGPRSIV
+73 VTLSGPRSIV

-95 ADLRNASIGTQE
+95 ADLKNASIGTQE
-107 VKLQVKDIS
+107 VKLKVKDAS
-116 DRLKVKVDPVSV
+116 DRLKVKINPATV

-149 VIADGYQA
+149 VVADGYQA
-157 GTPVVDPKKVSIT
+157 GTPIIDPKKVSIT

-178 IAYVKATLESDGK
+178 IAYVKATLENDGK

-211 LDVEVSPQEV
+211 LDVDVSPQEV

-233 VPIKINQEGT
+233 VPIKIKQEGT

-251 SITPD
+251 SMTPD
-256 KSEVVVVGDDTVLD
+256 KVEVVVVGDDTVLD
-270 KIKEIEIPMD
+270 KIKEIEIPID

-308 EVKIKTIK
+308 EVKIKTVK
-316 KSEASGDTNS
+316 KSEATN
-326 TENNKEPESN
+326 K
-336 DTTTNDSEDTDTKE
+336 TTTSKEENTTNPDENTTDDSEEKDTKI
-350 SKVSKSF
+350 SKSF
-357 SDMQVYMSGLKN
+357 PNMQVYMSGLKN
-369 TLDAQ
+369 TFDSQ
-374 MVTPANGKVTVT
+374 MVTPANGKVSVT
-386 ITGEKKTVDS
+386 ITGEKKIVDD
-396 IVAKDLSVIANLS
+396 IAVKDLSVIANLS
-409 KGNAGDFSTPLEVNG
+409 KSKAGDYSVPLELTG
-424 LPDNVAYEVNPV
+424 LPDNVAYVINPTK
-436 SADFIIKEKEAQN
+436 ADFIITEKEAQN

>member
-18 LLAAILFTSVNASN
+18 LLAAILFTSVNAN
-32 NSATSLSTTASSD
+32 NNNATTFSTTSSSD

-64 ISGVPETVT
+64 ISGVPETVS
-73 VTISGPRSIV
+73 VTLSGPRSIV

-95 ADLRNASIGTQE
+95 ADLKNASIGTQE
-107 VKLQVKDIS
+107 VKLKVKDAS
-116 DRLKVKVDPVSV
+116 DRLKVKINPATV

-139 FSVDVELSKS
+139 FSLDVELSKS
-149 VIADGYQA
+149 VVADGYQA
-157 GTPVVDPKKVSIT
+157 GTPIIDPKKVSIT

-178 IAYVKATLESDGK
+178 IAYVKATLENDGK

-211 LDVEVSPQEV
+211 LDVDVSPQEV

-233 VPIKINQEGT
+233 VPIKLKQEGT

-251 SITPD
+251 SMTPD
-256 KSEVVVVGDDTVLD
+256 KVEVVVVGDDTVLD
-270 KIKEIEIPMD
+270 KIKEIEIPID

-308 EVKIKTIK
+308 EVKIKTVK
-316 KSEASGDTNS
+316 KSEATN
-326 TENNKEPESN
+326 K
-336 DTTTNDSEDTDTKE
+336 TTTSKEENTTSPDENTTDDSEEKDTKI
-350 SKVSKSF
+350 SKSF
-357 SDMQVYMSGLKN
+357 PNMQVYMSGLKN
-369 TLDAQ
+369 TFDSQ
-374 MVTPANGKVTVT
+374 MVTPANGKVSVT
-386 ITGEKKTVDS
+386 ITGEKKIVDD
-396 IVAKDLSVIANLS
+396 IAVKDLSVIANLS
-409 KGNAGDFSTPLEVNG
+409 KSKAGDYSVPLELTG
-424 LPDNVAYEVNPV
+424 LPDNVAYVINPTK
-436 SADFIIKEKEAQN
+436 ADFIITEKEAQN

>member
-1 MMDRILN
+1 MDRILN

-32 NSATSLSTTASSD
+32 KDTTSFSTTASSD

-95 ADLRNASIGTQE
+95 ADLKNASIGTQE

-116 DRLKVKVDPVSV
+116 DRLKVKVDPASV

-157 GTPVVDPKKVSIT
+157 GTPVIDPKKVSIT
-170 GAKDTIEQ
+170 GAKDTIKQ
-178 IAYVKATLESDGK
+178 IAYVKATLEDDGK

-211 LDVEVSPQEV
+211 LDVEVSPQEI

-233 VPIKINQEGT
+233 VPVKIKQEGT

-251 SITPD
+251 SMTPD
-256 KSEVVVVGDDTVLD
+256 KSEVVVVGDDAVLD
-270 KIKEIEIPMD
+270 KIKEIEIPID

-285 ADTVKEVTVPVPTGA
+285 ADTVKEVTVPVPNGA

-316 KSEASGDTNS
+316 KSEANSESNTSEDKKDTDSNKTATDDSGDS
-326 TENNKEPESN
+326 
-336 DTTTNDSEDTDTKE
+336 DTD

-357 SDMQVYMSGLKN
+357 SNMQVYMSGLKN

-374 MVTPANGKVTVT
+374 MITPANGKVSVT
-386 ITGEKKTVDS
+386 ITGEKKTVDR
-396 IVAKDLSVIANLS
+396 IAVKDLSVIANLS
-409 KGNAGDFSTPLEVNG
+409 KGKAGELRVPLELNG
-424 LPDNVAYEVNPV
+424 LPDNVAYVINPT
-436 SADFIIKEKEAQN
+436 SADFIITEKEAQN